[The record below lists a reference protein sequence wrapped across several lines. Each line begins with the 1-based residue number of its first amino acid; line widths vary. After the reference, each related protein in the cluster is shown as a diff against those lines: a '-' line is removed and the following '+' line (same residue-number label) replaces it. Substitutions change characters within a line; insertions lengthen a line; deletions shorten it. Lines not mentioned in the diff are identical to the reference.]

1 MDSSLLHDFREFLFA
16 LADDELILGHRA
28 SEWCGHAPILEEDI
42 AFANIALDE
51 IGHAA
56 AWYSILAEVEGQD
69 PDLYPDQLVYFRSA
83 EDFRNAQ
90 IVELP
95 NGDWAFTMLRQYLF
109 DAAEK
114 TRLAALKRSAYQ
126 PVAQVAEKMLREELY
141 HERHTRLWVLRLSR
155 GTEESHRRMQF
166 ALEACWP
173 YMAQLLAPTPG
184 LSRLVSAGVAP
195 EAQMWLANWQATVLP
210 FLKTECRLILPTE
223 IPPALERS
231 VHTPHL
237 RVILAEM
244 QSLPRQEPEAQW

>member
-1 MDSSLLHDFREFLFA
+1 MDELILHDLREFLFA

-42 AFANIALDE
+42 AFANLALDE

-56 AWYSILAEVEGQD
+56 AWYSILAELDGQD
-69 PDLYPDQLVYFRSA
+69 PDTYADRLVYFRAA

-90 IVELP
+90 LVELP

-114 TRLAALKRSAYQ
+114 TRLSALKHSAYQ

-141 HERHTRLWVLRLSR
+141 HEHHTRLWVLRLSR
-155 GTEESHRRMQF
+155 GTEESHRRMQT
-166 ALEACWP
+166 ALGACWP
-173 YMAQLLAPTPG
+173 YVTQLLAPTPG
-184 LSRLVSAGVAP
+184 LTHLASAEVTP
-195 EAQMWLANWQATVLP
+195 DAQAWFANWQAAIFP
-210 FLKTECRLILPTE
+210 FLEAECGLS
-223 IPPALERS
+223 IPGEAPLALDRS

-244 QSLPRQEPEAQW
+244 QALPRQEPEAQW